1 MKGAIRM
8 RTFLAVVV
16 AMLVAAPAAAG
27 GGWATVGLGP
37 PDSGIGAGD
46 TWNAEMTILQHG
58 VTPLVGVSPTVT
70 ISNGDTTKTFD
81 AVATDKP
88 GVYLAKVEFPTGGE
102 WRYEVNDGFSQT
114 HGFAPVQVA
123 PGSGGGGGF
132 TVPDWTWIL
141 LAGAGALAILFLIGR
156 RLRPTT
162 APAAH

>member
-1 MKGAIRM
+1 M
-8 RTFLAVVV
+8 RTFLAVVA

-27 GGWATVGLGP
+27 GGFATVGLGP

-58 VTPLVGVSPTVT
+58 VTPLVGVNPKVT
-70 ISNGDTTKTFD
+70 ISKGDTTKTFD
-81 AVATDKP
+81 AVATGKP
-88 GVYLAKVEFPTGGE
+88 GVYLAKVEFPSGGE

-123 PGSGGGGGF
+123 QGSGDGGF
-132 TVPDWTWIL
+132 TLPDWTWAL
-141 LAGAGALAILFLIGR
+141 LAGAGALAILFLVGR